1 VHGSVDAAC
10 VALHAHLSG
19 GKAPAVS
26 FGAPPGHSVMHGA
39 FGSESHVIGD
49 GGGAGA
55 PRWACTEQ
63 HARASSKVLVATML

>member
-1 VHGSVDAAC
+1 ME
-10 VALHAHLSG
+10 LHAWLAHLSG

-39 FGSESHVIGD
+39 VGSESHVIGD

-63 HARASSKVLVATML
+63 HARASRKVLVATML